1 MEGKIINKSSEKII
15 KGIEKVVDTV
25 KVTLGPSGKA
35 VAIDTGI
42 ASDIPDIQRDGATIL
57 KSISFKDREENMGAQ
72 LVRKASSQCESESGD
87 STTTCA
93 ILINEFCKKGQK
105 YIKTGSN
112 VNEVK
117 SGMLKAGK
125 YVSDY
130 IKSKSISVAGDL
142 EKIRK
147 VATISGNND
156 PTIGDLI
163 VESLEKVGIDG
174 IIRADLSSGL
184 DTTIDV
190 TTGMKLNKGWN
201 SPQYITNASDGVCE
215 MENPY
220 IAVIGEKI
228 SSVPQVYPVIEAAMK
243 VNRPLLI
250 ICDDIDQIVDSTLIL
265 NTLQGI
271 IRACVIKGIDFGDA
285 RKNTMADIAISCGGE
300 FICPDNGKD
309 LNNFSEEFLGS
320 AKKVIVSR
328 DSTIIYEGAGDKD
341 VIKARVDILKKRLED
356 PKVSDY
362 DKTKFE
368 NRIANLTGG
377 ISTIFCGGATE
388 AEKLNIKSTVTDAI
402 LASKS
407 AIEEGYVPGSGIIY
421 YRASLDVKKDK
432 TFWKSLEGDEHVG
445 ADIIFSSLPII
456 MKTVAD
462 NAGWSGDVVLEAVK
476 NYKKETMGFNA
487 KTRTYC
493 DLLENGILD
502 SAKSIRIALNNAI
515 STASMVLLIDSVV
528 VDEEDDNESNQ

>member
-1 MEGKIINKSSEKII
+1 MEGKNINKSSEKII
-15 KGIEKVVDTV
+15 KGIEKVVDAV

-35 VAIDTGI
+35 VAIDTGMV
-42 ASDIPDIQRDGATIL
+42 SDIPDIQRDGATIL
-57 KSISFKDREENMGAQ
+57 KSISFKDRELNMGAQ
-72 LVRKASSQCESESGD
+72 LVKKASSQCESESGD

-112 VNEVK
+112 VNEIK

-130 IKSKSISVAGDL
+130 IKDKSIPVAGDL

-163 VESLEKVGIDG
+163 VESLKKVGIDG

-201 SPQYITNASDGVCE
+201 SPQYITNANDGVCE

-228 SSVPQVYPVIEAAMK
+228 SSVPQIYPVIEASMK

-271 IRACVIKGIDFGDA
+271 IRACVVKGIDFGDA
-285 RKNTMADIAISCGGE
+285 RKNTMADIAIACGGE

-309 LNNFSEEFLGS
+309 LTNFTEEYLGS
-320 AKKVIVSR
+320 AKKVIISR

-341 VIKARVDILKKRLED
+341 SIKKRVEILKKRLED
-356 PKVSDY
+356 PKVSAY
-362 DKTKFE
+362 DKSKFE
-368 NRIANLTGG
+368 SRVANLTGG

-388 AEKLNIKSTVTDAI
+388 AEQLNIKSTVTDAI

-407 AIEEGYVPGSGIIY
+407 AIEEGYVPGCGTIY
-421 YRASLDVKKDK
+421 YRAAIQAEKDK
-432 TFWKSLEGDEHVG
+432 SFWKSLVGDETIG
-445 ADIIFSSLPII
+445 AIIVLSSLPII

-462 NAGWSGDVVLEAVK
+462 NAGWSGDVVLETVK
-476 NYKKETMGFNA
+476 KYKKETMGFDA
-487 KTRTYC
+487 KARTYC

-515 STASMVLLIDSVV
+515 STASMVLLIDSVI
-528 VDEEDDNESNQ
+528 VDDEDDSNENK